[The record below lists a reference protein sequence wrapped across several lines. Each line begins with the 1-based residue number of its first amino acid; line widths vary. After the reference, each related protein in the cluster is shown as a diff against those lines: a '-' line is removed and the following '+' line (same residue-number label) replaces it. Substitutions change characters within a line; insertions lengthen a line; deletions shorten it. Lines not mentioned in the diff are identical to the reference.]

1 MWAVTRSIKFQNKLA
16 KEAIINA
23 LKSRSK
29 EMFQDGDMLI
39 RAFTNVTENSIEIF
53 HLFKNK
59 EYVNKQRSAWTNQFW
74 QDIREMGGNVSFTE
88 GECEVEYSPY
98 INLEDFKKIEY
109 IRFFWHVICNCLY
122 EGNSFFKISTI
133 ILNKVNNKA
142 IPNLFLDYFP
152 NKW

>member
-29 EMFQDGDMLI
+29 DMFQDGEMII

-59 EYVNKQRSAWTNQFW
+59 DYVHKQRVGQTNQFW
-74 QDIREMGGNVSFTE
+74 QDIREMGGTVSFTE
-88 GECEVEYSPY
+88 GECEVEYSSR
-98 INLEDFKKIEY
+98 INLDDFNKIE
-109 IRFFWHVICNCLY
+109 
-122 EGNSFFKISTI
+122 
-133 ILNKVNNKA
+133 
-142 IPNLFLDYFP
+142 
-152 NKW
+152 

>member
-59 EYVNKQRSAWTNQFW
+59 EYLNKTRAAWTNQFW
-74 QDIREMGGNVSFTE
+74 QDIKEMGGTVSFTE
-88 GECEVEYSPY
+88 GECEVEYSSKLDL
-98 INLEDFKKIEY
+98 NDFNQVE
-109 IRFFWHVICNCLY
+109 
-122 EGNSFFKISTI
+122 
-133 ILNKVNNKA
+133 
-142 IPNLFLDYFP
+142 
-152 NKW
+152 

>member
-29 EMFQDGDMLI
+29 DMFQDGEMII

-59 EYVNKQRSAWTNQFW
+59 EYVNKQRAGWTNQFW
-74 QDIREMGGNVSFTE
+74 QDIREMGGTVSGLE
-88 GECEVEYSPY
+88 GECEVECSPK
-98 INLEDFKKIEY
+98 LD
-109 IRFFWHVICNCLY
+109 
-122 EGNSFFKISTI
+122 
-133 ILNKVNNKA
+133 LNNFTKVE
-142 IPNLFLDYFP
+142 
-152 NKW
+152 

>member
-74 QDIREMGGNVSFTE
+74 QDIREMGGTVSGLE
-88 GECEVEYSPY
+88 GECEVECSPK
-98 INLEDFKKIEY
+98 LD
-109 IRFFWHVICNCLY
+109 
-122 EGNSFFKISTI
+122 
-133 ILNKVNNKA
+133 LNNFTKVE
-142 IPNLFLDYFP
+142 
-152 NKW
+152 

>member
-29 EMFQDGDMLI
+29 DMFQDGYMII

-59 EYVNKQRSAWTNQFW
+59 EYVNKTRAAWTNQFW
-74 QDIREMGGNVSFTE
+74 QDIKEMGGTVSFTE
-88 GECEVEYSPY
+88 GECEVEYSPKLDL
-98 INLEDFKKIEY
+98 NDFNQVE
-109 IRFFWHVICNCLY
+109 
-122 EGNSFFKISTI
+122 
-133 ILNKVNNKA
+133 
-142 IPNLFLDYFP
+142 
-152 NKW
+152 

>member
-59 EYVNKQRSAWTNQFW
+59 EYVNKQRSAWTTQFW

-98 INLEDFKKIEY
+98 INLEDFKKIE
-109 IRFFWHVICNCLY
+109 
-122 EGNSFFKISTI
+122 
-133 ILNKVNNKA
+133 
-142 IPNLFLDYFP
+142 
-152 NKW
+152 

>member
-29 EMFQDGDMLI
+29 DMFQDGDMII

-59 EYVNKQRSAWTNQFW
+59 EYVNQQRAGWTNQFW
-74 QDIREMGGNVSFTE
+74 QDIREMGGTVSGLE
-88 GECEVEYSPY
+88 GECEVECSPK
-98 INLEDFKKIEY
+98 LD
-109 IRFFWHVICNCLY
+109 
-122 EGNSFFKISTI
+122 
-133 ILNKVNNKA
+133 LNNFTKVE
-142 IPNLFLDYFP
+142 
-152 NKW
+152 